1 MLNFLIL
8 NTGSLQKLYSIFVND
23 YLTWIFFAVVV
34 IIVIKDAFSGS
45 IRSLLQHLGVA
56 ILVAVILF
64 GVEVLFG
71 PSGIFT
77 RTGTDLV
84 KEAVQNV
91 ILR

>member
-23 YLTWIFFAVVV
+23 YLVWIFFIVVV
-34 IIVIKDAFSGS
+34 IIVIKDAFNGS
-45 IRSLLQHLGVA
+45 IRSLLQHLGIA

-71 PSGIFT
+71 QNGIFT
-77 RTGTDLV
+77 RIGTDLV
-84 KEAVQNV
+84 KEVIQNV